1 MEAGARSPTRK
12 RWTKVRRIGAAL
24 LTRNLSA
31 ERPIVILSGNDLE
44 HALLG
49 LAANYVGIP
58 YAPISPAYSLISSDF
73 GKLRHIVNL
82 LTPGLVFACNAQ
94 YARAIQ
100 AVVPPDVETSS
111 SAQLDHLDA
120 APEAADAAHARVTPD
135 TIAKFLFTSGSTG
148 NPKGVINTQR
158 MWCSN
163 QAMIASALQFF
174 ADEPPVIVDWAPWHH
189 TAGGNH
195 DVGLVIHNGG
205 TMYIDGGKPLPGA
218 IEETVRNLREI
229 APTWYFTVPK
239 GYEALLP
246 FFRADAALRENFFS
260 RLKVL
265 WFAGAGL
272 AQHVFDEWKDMAWRT
287 CDEDILFLTG
297 LGSTETAP
305 YAFGRMW
312 DAANATNIGLPPPG
326 VDVKLVPLDG
336 KYEARLRGP
345 NITPGYWR
353 EPKLTTEAYDEEG
366 FYRLGDALKFD
377 DPAQPEKGLLFEGR
391 IAEDFKLATG
401 TWVHVGPLR
410 VAFIAHCAPYVRD
423 VVIAGADR
431 DFIAVLVFPD
441 LDACRRL
448 APDLK
453 DANAADIVAHESV
466 RREFGFLLDSF
477 AKAATG
483 SSNRVVRAILLRH
496 AALARR
502 RRGDR
507 QGLDQPAHGPE
518 ESRRARGR
526 ALCGST
532 DARACSG
539 RKKGSSMSKA
549 ITASWQDVWLL
560 DGVRTP
566 FVDYNGALAQ
576 ISPIDLGI
584 KAAREV
590 FRALGVSPEDVGT
603 VITGNMAQASFD
615 AYLLPR
621 HIGLYAGVPIE
632 VPAHMVQRVCG
643 TGIEVLMQA
652 ADTITHRGV
661 DLALCVGTESMSR
674 NPIAAYTHRGGFKH
688 GAGRVQGFPLGS
700 PDGPLR
706 QCHDGRH
713 RGKPCAAISD
723 HAARGGRVRGAF
735 VRARREGEGVGLSRG

>member
-1 MEAGARSPTRK
+1 METRRVRPVRLCAPEVTVDRKPDGTIYLKSGRTQPPYPEKLTDRLVHWAKAAPDRVFMAERHSSFPPPPAGEGQAGGWRSITYAQTLER
-12 RWTKVRRIGAAL
+12 VRRIGAAL
-24 LTRNLSA
+24 LMRNLSA

-94 YARAIQ
+94 YARAI
-100 AVVPPDVETSS
+100 AAAVPPDVEVLI
-111 SAQLDHLDA
+111 SALDALDA
-120 APEAADAAHARVTPD
+120 APEAADAAHANVTSD

-148 NPKGVINTQR
+148 MPKGVINTQR

-195 DVGLVIHNGG
+195 DVGLVVHHGG

-287 CDEDILFLTG
+287 CHEDILFLTG

-312 DAANATNIGLPPPG
+312 DTANSANIGLPPPG
-326 VDVKLVPLDG
+326 LDVKLIPLSEG
-336 KYEARLRGP
+336 KYEARLKGP

-353 EPKLTTEAYDEEG
+353 EPALTAAAFDEEG
-366 FYRLGDALKFD
+366 FYRLGDALRFD
-377 DPAQPEKGLLFEGR
+377 DPAHPEKGLLFEGR
-391 IAEDFKLATG
+391 LAEDFKLATG
-401 TWVHVGPLR
+401 TWVHVGLLR
-410 VAFIAHCAPYVRD
+410 AALIAHVAPFAKD
-423 VVIAGADR
+423 AVIAGADR
-431 DFIAVLVFPD
+431 DFIAALIFPD

-448 APDLK
+448 APDLPK
-453 DANAADIVAHESV
+453 DASAAEIVTHDGV
-466 RREFGFLLDSF
+466 RREFRFLLDSF
-477 AKAATG
+477 AKQATG
-483 SSNRVVRAILLRH
+483 SSNRVVRVMLLDTAPSPDAGEATDKGSLNQRMVLRH
-496 AALARR
+496 RAALV
-502 RRGDR
+502 
-507 QGLDQPAHGPE
+507 E
-518 ESRRARGR
+518 E
-526 ALCGST
+526 
-532 DARACSG
+532 
-539 RKKGSSMSKA
+539 
-549 ITASWQDVWLL
+549 
-560 DGVRTP
+560 
-566 FVDYNGALAQ
+566 
-576 ISPIDLGI
+576 
-584 KAAREV
+584 
-590 FRALGVSPEDVGT
+590 
-603 VITGNMAQASFD
+603 
-615 AYLLPR
+615 
-621 HIGLYAGVPIE
+621 LYADAPS
-632 VPAHMVQRVCG
+632 ARV
-643 TGIEVLMQA
+643 
-652 ADTITHRGV
+652 
-661 DLALCVGTESMSR
+661 
-674 NPIAAYTHRGGFKH
+674 IAIDER
-688 GAGRVQGFPLGS
+688 
-700 PDGPLR
+700 
-706 QCHDGRH
+706 
-713 RGKPCAAISD
+713 
-723 HAARGGRVRGAF
+723 
-735 VRARREGEGVGLSRG
+735 